1 MMVQQLRE
9 GRMTLNRIEL
19 DFLARLSFEPW
30 TSPPVFDHG
39 LLDRLV
45 QAGYVTAQSAA
56 LDALYYEITDSGRA
70 AAIAA
75 GL

>member
-1 MMVQQLRE
+1 
-9 GRMTLNRIEL
+9 MTLNSIEL
-19 DFLARLSFEPW
+19 DFLARLSLEPW

-45 QAGYVTAQSAA
+45 QAEYVRARSAP
-56 LDALYYEITDSGRA
+56 LDAIYYEITDSGRV

>member
-1 MMVQQLRE
+1 
-9 GRMTLNRIEL
+9 MTLNSIEL
-19 DFLARLSFEPW
+19 DILARLSLEPW

-45 QAGYVTAQSAA
+45 QAGYVTARSTAP
-56 LDALYYEITDSGRA
+56 DAIHYEITDSGRVG
-70 AAIAA
+70 AIAA

>member
-1 MMVQQLRE
+1 
-9 GRMTLNRIEL
+9 MTLNSIER

-30 TSPPVFDHG
+30 TSPPVFDHS
-39 LLDRLV
+39 LLGRLV
-45 QAGYVTAQSAA
+45 QVGYVTAQGVA
-56 LDALYYEITDSGRA
+56 LDAVYYEITDAGRA

>member
-1 MMVQQLRE
+1 
-9 GRMTLNRIEL
+9 MTLNSIEF

-39 LLDRLV
+39 LLERLV
-45 QAGYVTAQSAA
+45 QAGYVTAQSTA
-56 LDALYYEITDSGRA
+56 LDAIYYEVTDSGRA